1 LPPSSPRWA
10 LEAEARLLANRPSP
24 TDRLWATPEAI
35 LTAAGLAPDAWQTAL
50 LRRPAPRVLM
60 LCSRQ
65 SGKSTVAAGLALR
78 EALLIPGSLVLLL
91 SPTLRQS
98 GELFRARVM
107 SLYNALGRPV
117 AALRETQL
125 TLELANGSRV
135 VSLPGEEGGIRGYS
149 GVALL
154 VIDEAAR
161 VADDLLAAV
170 RPMLAVSG
178 GRLLA
183 LSTPFG
189 KRGWFHAEWTGPGAW
204 ERVYVTAEQ
213 CPRIDPAFLAEERRS
228 LGERV
233 YAAEYLCEFSEAS
246 GAVFSEAEIMACLD
260 ARLKPLTI

>member
-1 LPPSSPRWA
+1 
-10 LEAEARLLANRPSP
+10 
-24 TDRLWATPEAI
+24 
-35 LTAAGLAPDAWQTAL
+35 
-50 LRRPAPRVLM
+50 M

-65 SGKSTVAAGLALR
+65 SGKSTVAAALAVR
-78 EALLIPGSLVLLL
+78 EALLIPGALVLLL

-98 GELFRARVM
+98 GELFRARV
-107 SLYNALGRPV
+107 LPLFNALSRPV

-183 LSTPFG
+183 LSTPAG
-189 KRGWFHAEWTGPGAW
+189 KRGWFHAEWTGPAPW
-204 ERVYVTAEQ
+204 ERVLVRAQ
-213 CPRIDPAFLAEERRS
+213 DCPRIGPAFLAQERAA
-228 LGERV
+228 LGARW
-233 YAAEYLCEFSEAS
+233 YAQEYECSFE
-246 GAVFSEAEIMACLD
+246 EAEGAAFAEADL
-260 ARLKPLTI
+260 ARLLDDSVKPLTLGI